1 MTETASR
8 PTNVRWRILAI
19 LMFVS
24 FVSYLLRG
32 NLSIAGPAMIE
43 DLQLTEIQWGWI
55 MAAFPLGYALFQF
68 PGGCWG
74 DRRGPRFTLSAITVA
89 WGLLIAITSLTPA
102 REVAPVYLVI
112 GFLLTVQFLVGAA
125 HAPVFP
131 IVVTAIERW
140 FPPGGW
146 ALPNG
151 LTSAGLTVGLAATA
165 SVLPWL
171 IGQFGWRSGFLIL
184 APFAFAASALWW
196 WYARNHPERHPS
208 INAAEVDLLAATD
221 EQPEDQAACK
231 AGNEAV
237 LKKPEVALAQ
247 TKESANGEAAWLR
260 VLKNPNALMVTLSY
274 SSMNFVFYV
283 VFSWGYYYMV
293 TVRGLGLQE
302 AGFLTSA
309 QWVAGAAGAFSGGWA
324 GDYLCKRLGVRWGCR
339 WPIVIG
345 CSVSALLLLG
355 VALHPNAYAAA
366 GMLGACFFFNQFTE
380 GAFGANGAAIGGRY
394 AGSVY
399 GLFNTGANLMG
410 FVNAILLSGIAA
422 RFGWKMAIA
431 IGSVFALLSVV
442 FILFSRAD
450 QQMDQS
456 D

>member
-1 MTETASR
+1 MTVSASR

-19 LMFVS
+19 LMFIS
-24 FVSYLLRG
+24 FVSYMLRG

-74 DRRGPRFTLSAITVA
+74 DRRGPRFTLASIAVV

-102 REVAPVYLVI
+102 RDVAPVYIVI
-112 GFLLTVQFLVGAA
+112 GFLLTVQFLVGAS

-131 IVVTAIERW
+131 IMVSAIGRW
-140 FPPGGW
+140 FPIGGW

-151 LTSAGLTVGLAATA
+151 LTSAALTVGLAVTA
-165 SVLPWL
+165 SALPWL
-171 IGQFGWRSGFLIL
+171 IGQYGWRIGFLVL
-184 APFAFAASALWW
+184 APFAFATSAMWW
-196 WYARNHPERHPS
+196 WYARDRPEQHPS
-208 INAAEVDLLAATD
+208 VNAEEIALLTAPVVQVEND
-221 EQPEDQAACK
+221 SDC
-231 AGNEAV
+231 
-237 LKKPEVALAQ
+237 EVA
-247 TKESANGEAAWLR
+247 WWR
-260 VLKNPNALMVTLSY
+260 VLKNRDALMVTLSY

-283 VFSWGYYYMV
+283 VFTWGYYYMV
-293 TVRGLGLQE
+293 TVRGMGVQE

-309 QWVAGAAGAFSGGWA
+309 QWVAGAAGAFSGGWV

-339 WPIVIG
+339 WPIMIG
-345 CSVSALLLLG
+345 CSISALLLLG
-355 VALHPNAYAAA
+355 VALHPNAYVAA

-380 GAFGANGAAIGGRY
+380 GAFAANGAAIGGRH

-399 GLFNTGANLMG
+399 GMFNTGANFMG
-410 FVNAILLSGIAA
+410 FVNAILLSAIAA
-422 RFGWKMAIA
+422 KLGWGVAIGM
-431 IGSVFALLSVV
+431 GSVFALLSVV

>member
-1 MTETASR
+1 MTQTAIPSSSR
-8 PTNVRWRILAI
+8 PTMVRWRILGI

-74 DRRGPRFTLSAITVA
+74 DRKGPRFTMTAITIA
-89 WGLLIAITSLTPA
+89 WGVLIAVTSLTPA
-102 REVAPVYLVI
+102 RDVAPVYLVI
-112 GFLLTVQFLVGAA
+112 GFLLTIQFLVGMS

-131 IVVTAIERW
+131 IMVSAIERW

-151 LTSAGLTVGLAATA
+151 LTSAGLTVGLAVTA
-165 SVLPWL
+165 SALPWL
-171 IGQFGWRSGFLIL
+171 IGEFGWRAGFLAL
-184 APFAFAASALWW
+184 APTAFIAGALWW
-196 WYARNHPERHPS
+196 WYSRDDPANHPA
-208 INAAEVDLLAATD
+208 INAT
-221 EQPEDQAACK
+221 
-231 AGNEAV
+231 
-237 LKKPEVALAQ
+237 EVALIASPSGQ
-247 TKESANGEAAWLR
+247 SASGACGEAAWRR
-260 VLKNPNALMVTLSY
+260 VLKNRDALFVTLSY
-274 SSMNFVFYV
+274 SAMNFVFYV
-283 VFSWGYYYMV
+283 VFTWGYYYMV
-293 TVRGLGLQE
+293 TVRGMGAQE
-302 AGFLTSA
+302 AGFLTSG
-309 QWVAGAAGAFSGGWA
+309 QWIAGAAGAFAGGWV
-324 GDYLCKRLGVRWGCR
+324 GDRLCQRIGVRWGCR

-355 VALHPNAYAAA
+355 VALHPNAYVAA

-380 GAFGANGAAIGGRY
+380 GAFAANGAAIGGRH

-399 GLFNTGANLMG
+399 GLFNTGANFMG
-410 FVNAILLSGIAA
+410 FVNAILLSAIAA
-422 RFGWKMAIA
+422 KLGWTVAIA
-431 IGSVFALLSVV
+431 MGSVFALLSVL
-442 FILFSRAD
+442 FILFSKAD
-450 QQMDQS
+450 RQMDQG